1 LNQAPDLALL
11 NNEYEQ
17 ALIKQLSRY
26 ADTLKNAALNYEPH
40 VLAYY
45 LRDLAGDSIN
55 TLIGFISK
63 SNSLIDLNPLILMR
77 DKLSIV

>member
-1 LNQAPDLALL
+1 VLAKADGNQAPDLALL

-26 ADTLKNAALNYEPH
+26 ADMLKNAALNYEPH

-45 LRDLAGDSIN
+45 LRDNRSAPPFC
-55 TLIGFISK
+55 LI
-63 SNSLIDLNPLILMR
+63 
-77 DKLSIV
+77 

>member
-1 LNQAPDLALL
+1 LFNQAPDLALL

-26 ADTLKNAALNYEPH
+26 ADTLKNAALNYEP
-40 VLAYY
+40 
-45 LRDLAGDSIN
+45 
-55 TLIGFISK
+55 
-63 SNSLIDLNPLILMR
+63 NSLIDLKPLILIY

>member
-1 LNQAPDLALL
+1 MVVGTPNVDDFVVTSLKQ
-11 NNEYEQ
+11 YEQ

-26 ADTLKNAALNYEPH
+26 ADMLKNAALNY
-40 VLAYY
+40 
-45 LRDLAGDSIN
+45 IN

-63 SNSLIDLNPLILMR
+63 SNSLIDLKPLILMC